1 MKRRKHK
8 MKFRAYNDVNIDKR
22 TGKKFPTY
30 FKTKKEAIEY
40 GEKIGNATIEKK
52 IGGDWYKVSQ

>member
-1 MKRRKHK
+1 